1 MSQVSTASADSARV
15 LSPGWPCCSQKPGQ
29 SAAWTSSPFAH
40 SGLREGHVVLVADQP
55 AESPEVGVVGPQA
68 GRVASAP
75 DFPLLMGWHQFAMA
89 SHQVAVA
96 VEVEHRVV
104 ECFAAGSVV
113 EFVRSEDDVA
123 VRIVDGIAE
132 YLDGL
137 VVDAEAVFWRSTI
150 RSVQRGIDTL
160 PRQ

>member
-1 MSQVSTASADSARV
+1 
-15 LSPGWPCCSQKPGQ
+15 
-29 SAAWTSSPFAH
+29 
-40 SGLREGHVVLVADQP
+40 
-55 AESPEVGVVGPQA
+55 
-68 GRVASAP
+68 
-75 DFPLLMGWHQFAMA
+75 MA